1 MVSMVAS
8 IKRHKAFLYM
18 LRYAGYKRPARIEIL
33 RNLNP
38 GEVKVILE
46 LCANALHGVLP
57 LTRPQKKI
65 LRTIKPLILALLSSD
80 ITLQHKKL
88 LMIKHHSQTY
98 LLVNT
103 IFKTLLKFI
112 WHQQ

>member
-1 MVSMVAS
+1 MVAS

-18 LRYAGYKRPARIEIL
+18 LRYAGFKRPARIEIL
-33 RNLNP
+33 KELNP

-46 LCANALHGVLP
+46 LCANTLYGVLP

-65 LRTIKPLILALLSSD
+65 LRTIKSFLLALLSSD
-80 ITLQHKKL
+80 ISLQHKQL
-88 LMIKHHSQTY
+88 LMVKHHSQTY

-103 IFKTLLKFI
+103 IFKTLQKLV
-112 WHQQ
+112 WHQS